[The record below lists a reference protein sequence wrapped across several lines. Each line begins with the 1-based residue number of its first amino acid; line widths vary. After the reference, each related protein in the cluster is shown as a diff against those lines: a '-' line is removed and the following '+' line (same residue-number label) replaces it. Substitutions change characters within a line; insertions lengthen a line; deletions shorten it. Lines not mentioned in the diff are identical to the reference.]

1 MCLSAAAWR
10 GRVEAAEAGDRL
22 VMGRAEVR
30 AARGVA
36 VAVAYLLQA
45 VTGARL
51 RKAVAAALVLL
62 ELELELELV
71 LELEVVAAAG
81 VRLRLGWRC
90 RLHDK
95 IYKALGSKGRQIV

>member
-1 MCLSAAAWR
+1 
-10 GRVEAAEAGDRL
+10 VEAAEAGDRL

-36 VAVAYLLQA
+36 VAVANLLRA
-45 VTGARL
+45 VTRARL
-51 RKAVAAALVLL
+51 REAVAAALVLL

-71 LELEVVAAAG
+71 LELVLELEVVAAAG
-81 VRLRLGWRC
+81 VRLRLEWRC

-95 IYKALGSKGRQIV
+95 IYKALDSKGRQIV

>member
-1 MCLSAAAWR
+1 M
-10 GRVEAAEAGDRL
+10 EAAEAGDRL

-36 VAVAYLLQA
+36 VAVADLLRA
-45 VTGARL
+45 VTRARL
-51 RKAVAAALVLL
+51 REAVAAALVLL
-62 ELELELELV
+62 ELELELVLELV

-81 VRLRLGWRC
+81 VRLRLEWRC
-90 RLHDK
+90 RPHDK